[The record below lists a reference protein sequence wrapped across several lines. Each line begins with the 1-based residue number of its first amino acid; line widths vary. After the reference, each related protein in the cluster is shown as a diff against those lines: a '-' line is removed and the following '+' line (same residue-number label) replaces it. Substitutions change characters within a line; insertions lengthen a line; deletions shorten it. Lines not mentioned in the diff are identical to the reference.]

1 MFFLA
6 VAFLLVWNMDPV
18 SEESAEPNYVEMHY
32 SNPLDSRSQH
42 LSPEPESNQ
51 VSTDDE
57 DLETESQRPNKEQ
70 YPAGLC
76 IPS

>member
-1 MFFLA
+1 VSEQTAPLPLFFLA

-32 SNPLDSRSQH
+32 SNPLDSRAQH
-42 LSPEPESNQ
+42 LSSEPENNQ

-57 DLETESQRPNKEQ
+57 DLETEK
-70 YPAGLC
+70 PATK
-76 IPS
+76 